1 MGQIKISNL
10 LVVPDIKVWL
20 KVYIEMKLEL
30 CNFSGYK
37 IYPGHGKR
45 FIRIDGK
52 LFNFLSKKSQRSF
65 MMKRNPRK
73 ISWTVLYRKKHKKG
87 TQEEISKK
95 RTRRTVKFQ
104 RAIQGASLEAI
115 LAKRNMEPEVRE
127 AQRDQA
133 IKAAK
138 DKAKAVKNEKKQLQ
152 KKAGGAPKKVQ
163 QKPFNKNV
171 SKGAAR
177 VGGKR

>member
-1 MGQIKISNL
+1 
-10 LVVPDIKVWL
+10 
-20 KVYIEMKLEL
+20 MKLEL

-45 FIRIDGK
+45 YVRSDGK
-52 LFNFLSKKSQRSF
+52 LFNFLSKKSERSF
-65 MMKRNPRK
+65 HMRRNPRK

-87 TQEEISKK
+87 TQEELSKK

-115 LAKRNMEPEVRE
+115 LAKRNMKPELRE
-127 AQRDQA
+127 AQRNQA
-133 IKAAK
+133 IKVAK
-138 DKAKAVKNEKKQLQ
+138 EKAKAKKSEKKAA
-152 KKAGGAPKKVQ
+152 KKAAPVAKKPKEKVAKTVPKGGP
-163 QKPFNKNV
+163 
-171 SKGAAR
+171 GR

>member
-1 MGQIKISNL
+1 MGK
-10 LVVPDIKVWL
+10 
-20 KVYIEMKLEL
+20 MKLEL
-30 CNFSGYK
+30 CSFSGYK

-52 LFNFLSKKSQRSF
+52 LFNFLSKKSQKSF
-65 MMKRNPRK
+65 MMRRNPRK

-115 LAKRNMEPEVRE
+115 LAKRNMKPEVRE

-138 DKAKAVKNEKKQLQ
+138 DKARATKSEKKALL
-152 KKAGGAPKKVQ
+152 KKAGVKPAKVQ
-163 QKPFNKNV
+163 AKAFNKNV
-171 SKGAAR
+171 QKNTGR

>member
-1 MGQIKISNL
+1 MGKTAVEETLSGA
-10 LVVPDIKVWL
+10 K
-20 KVYIEMKLEL
+20 MKLEL
-30 CNFSGYK
+30 CNFSGFK

-52 LFNFLSKKSQRSF
+52 LFNFLSKKSERSF
-65 MMKRNPRK
+65 LMKRNPRK

-115 LAKRNMEPEVRE
+115 LAKRNMKPEVRE

-138 DKAKAVKNEKKQLQ
+138 DKAKAVKSEKKSAQM
-152 KKAGGAPKKVQ
+152 KKTAGQQKKVQ
-163 QKPFNKNV
+163 QKAINKMP
-171 SKGAAR
+171 KGGTGR

>member
-1 MGQIKISNL
+1 MGQIKNIKL
-10 LVVPDIKVWL
+10 HIVTDIKGKFRNYL
-20 KVYIEMKLEL
+20 TMKLEL

-52 LFNFLSKKSQRSF
+52 LFNFLSKKSERSF
-65 MMKRNPRK
+65 LMKRNPRK

-87 TQEEISKK
+87 TTEEISKK

-115 LAKRNMEPEVRE
+115 LAKRNMKPEVRE

-138 DKAKAVKNEKKQLQ
+138 DKAKAVKSEKKS
-152 KKAGGAPKKVQ
+152 KVVKNPGAQKKVQ
-163 QKPFNKNV
+163 QKAINKMP
-171 SKGAAR
+171 KGGAGR